1 MTVIC
6 VGVADTIVAGTPP
19 NATEMLAMELS
30 KLLPDTVT
38 TVVGGPEAGFTALTT
53 GASADAINAEGN
65 TALVPSV
72 FTARRVNGPALFG
85 PVVPSKVVGSRTVT
99 SVSGTP
105 ARETSMPWSK
115 FAPVT
120 VTRVPPKFMPAAG

>member
-1 MTVIC
+1 MAVIC
-6 VGVADTIVAGTPP
+6 VCVADTTVAGAPP
-19 NATEMLAMELS
+19 NATAMFEMELS
-30 KLLPDTVT
+30 KLVPDTVT

-53 GASADAINAEGN
+53 GASADATNAEGN
-65 TALVPSV
+65 TALVPSA
-72 FTARRVNGPALFG
+72 FTARRVNGPGLFG
-85 PVVPSKVVGSRTVT
+85 PVVPSKVAASRTVT

-120 VTRVPPKFMPAAG
+120 VTRVPPKFTPDAG